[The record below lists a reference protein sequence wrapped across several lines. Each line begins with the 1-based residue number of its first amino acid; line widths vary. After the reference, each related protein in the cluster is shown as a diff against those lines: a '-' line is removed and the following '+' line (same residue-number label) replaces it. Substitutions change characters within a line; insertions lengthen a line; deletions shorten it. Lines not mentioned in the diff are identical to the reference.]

1 MPASTSAASS
11 SSTSLCMLQGE
22 RKKVAVVTGASKG
35 LGLAIGMELLSRG
48 YAVCMGIRGDDPSVL
63 EGRLRLD
70 GYGASD
76 YSVVP
81 NMDVKRVKAISAA
94 AVSIGERFPEG
105 IDVLVNNAAV
115 SPDGFDYDVAGEALD
130 TNFYGSLNMVRRIVP
145 ARWSDAVSGKWLPSK
160 VHAGMRAGGVI
171 CNIVCGQGEE
181 TTRQALRERFSAC
194 NSESELVMM
203 LTEYHGLAAYGG
215 DAHLSAGWP
224 SNAYLVSKVAL
235 VSLLPPTRPSSPV
248 QSSPVQ
254 SSRNFKQNNKFVID
268 NNKFCLNL
276 SPDCA
281 QNPKLGKVDGDPLQD
296 DEGVRR
302 GQEV

>member
-1 MPASTSAASS
+1 MARSCHFISVAFLIILAAEQASSFILHSGVGRAATGRMPALGRGIERRWMPESASLPTSTSAASS
-11 SSTSLCMLQGE
+11 LCMLQGEE

-35 LGLAIGMELLSRG
+35 LGLAISMELLSRG

-81 NMDVKRVKAISAA
+81 HMDVKRVKAISAA
-94 AVSIGERFPEG
+94 AISIGERFPEG

-115 SPDGFDYDVAGEALD
+115 SPDGFDYDIAGEALD

-145 ARWSDAVSGKWLPSK
+145 ARWSDVVSGKWLPSK

-171 CNIVCGQGEE
+171 CNIVCGQGQE
-181 TTRQALRERFSAC
+181 TTRQALRDRFSAC

-235 VSLLPPTRPSSPV
+235 VSLLPPIRPD
-248 QSSPVQ
+248 
-254 SSRNFKQNNKFVID
+254 NK
-268 NNKFCLNL
+268 C
-276 SPDCA
+276 
-281 QNPKLGKVDGDPLQD
+281 
-296 DEGVRR
+296 
-302 GQEV
+302 